1 MVSKKIRLRLTDL
14 IGKQIKVVE
23 AKNKALEG
31 IQGTVIDETKNTI
44 AVQSKSGV
52 KTLLKN
58 QIKIMVDG
66 QIITPVVARPWEIK
80 KRWKKWR
87 KSFRGEESSLE

>member
-1 MVSKKIRLRLTDL
+1 MVSKKIKLRLTDL

-23 AKNKALEG
+23 AKNKSLEG

-44 AVQSKSGV
+44 VVKSDKV
-52 KTLLKN
+52 RKLLKN